1 MSAKV
6 AHLTTVHHPLDPRI
20 YYKQCQS
27 LNKAGYDV
35 TLIAPEANEHIHED
49 ELKTITITK
58 QKNKFKRMIFSSL
71 ELYKQAK
78 RLKADYY
85 HFHDPELLPVAWLLK
100 NKHNT
105 VIYDIHEDYE
115 TAMLQKEYLPKPLR
129 RIVAKTFK
137 LIEKFFSRK
146 MEKVIA
152 EKYYKEKYPTGQDIL
167 NYPIISERILNKEN
181 LGNTKTNKLL
191 YTGNVTL
198 ERGALHH
205 AELPAIDEQVEMH
218 FVGYCRKP
226 FAQQIKEIAVET
238 QNRIYF
244 KGIDEYVP
252 KDEIENAYM
261 QDDWLAGV
269 AIFPPTDH
277 YVKKE
282 LTKFFEYMAAGL
294 PIICSNFEKWDE
306 FILKHNCGIT
316 VDPDNPVEIKQAIE
330 TLRSKPEYA
339 RQLAENGRKAVLD
352 GLHWGVEENKL
363 IKWYEE
369 IKPHK

>member
-1 MSAKV
+1 MPLKV

-27 LNKAGYDV
+27 LHEAGYDV
-35 TLIAPEANEHIHED
+35 TLIAPEANQHIKENQ
-49 ELKTITITK
+49 LKTISLTK
-58 QKNKFKRMIFSSL
+58 HHNKFKRMISGSA
-71 ELYKQAK
+71 ETYKQAK
-78 RLKADYY
+78 ALNADYY

-100 NKHNT
+100 NKRNT

-129 RIVAKTFK
+129 KIASKTFK
-137 LIEKFFSRK
+137 LVEKFFSRK

-152 EKYYKEKYPTGQDIL
+152 EKYYKDKYPTGQEIL
-167 NYPIISERILNKEN
+167 NYPIISKRILNKED

-198 ERGALHH
+198 ERGALQH
-205 AELPAIDEQVEMH
+205 AELPVIDDQVELH
-218 FVGYCRKP
+218 YIGYCKKS
-226 FAQQIKEIAVET
+226 FADQIKGVAGDN
-238 QNRIYF
+238 QNRIHF

-252 KDEIENAYM
+252 KDEIEEAYLY
-261 QDDWLAGV
+261 DGWLAGV

-277 YVKKE
+277 YLKKE

-294 PIICSNFEKWDE
+294 PIICSNFKKWE
-306 FILKHNCGIT
+306 QFITEHQCGIT
-316 VDPDNPVEIKQAIE
+316 VNPDDANEIKEAIE
-330 TLRSKPEYA
+330 TLRHEPERA
-339 RQLAENGRKAVLD
+339 KQMAENGRLAVLN